1 MNKRQAKKMAKQRAQ
16 SRAQRSRAYASDY
29 YNTGAEVQSAV
40 NRINSRI
47 RTAQEHFGNDSKI
60 VQDMYTKLDLLIPQE
75 NLRYNA
81 DGVLQIAKPYNL
93 FKNSDVHEVI
103 YNFDNTDIKT
113 YGDIKAEYQKPYEH
127 YLTSTEIGEFIEF
140 SNLDDVFMNIDE
152 YITFMSELM
161 DALRWAYDHPD
172 TPEGMEINRT
182 MTQTRK
188 SYADLQRVVKLY
200 REGVTKYD

>member
-1 MNKRQAKKMAKQRAQ
+1 MNKRQAKKLSKQRAQ
-16 SRAQRSRAYASDY
+16 ARAQRSRAYASDY

-47 RTAQEHFGNDSKI
+47 RTAEKHFGSDSKI
-60 VQDMYTKLDLLIPQE
+60 VQDMYTKLDLLIPRK

-81 DGVLQIAKPYNL
+81 DGVLQIARPYEL

-113 YGDIKAEYQKPYEH
+113 YGDIKADYQKPYEH
-127 YLTSTEIGEFIEF
+127 YLTSTEIGEFIEL

-152 YITFMSELM
+152 YIIFMSELM
-161 DALRWAYDHPD
+161 DALHWAYDHPD

-182 MTQTRK
+182 MSQTRK
-188 SYADLQRVVKLY
+188 SYYDLQHVVKLY

>member
-1 MNKRQAKKMAKQRAQ
+1 MNKRQAKKLSKQRAQ
-16 SRAQRSRAYASDY
+16 ARAQRSRAYASDY

-47 RTAQEHFGNDSKI
+47 RTAEKHFGSDSKI
-60 VQDMYTKLDLLIPQE
+60 VQDMYTKLDLLIPRK

-81 DGVLQIAKPYNL
+81 DGVLQIARPYEL

-113 YGDIKAEYQKPYEH
+113 YGDIKADYQKPYEH
-127 YLTSTEIGEFIEF
+127 YLTSTEIGEFIAL

-152 YITFMSELM
+152 YIIFMSELM
-161 DALRWAYDHPD
+161 DALHWAYDHPD

-182 MTQTRK
+182 MSQTRK
-188 SYADLQRVVKLY
+188 SYSDLQHVVKLY